1 MSQFINRIENEIS
14 TTQINQSIFNPEP
27 LNVKQHKF
35 VLSCKGKKGGHTLK
49 NLKRYITKL
58 LPELEGVELA
68 YTGTKLGNTFNFKHK
83 TNKELQSSI

>member
-1 MSQFINRIENEIS
+1 MSSSINLFSLARER
-14 TTQINQSIFNPEP
+14 
-27 LNVKQHKF
+27 
-35 VLSCKGKKGGHTLK
+35 KKGGHTLK